1 MFFFLLK
8 NGAQYEY
15 IQKKK
20 NLVFMT
26 HQIQSRDE
34 TISFEGL

>member
-1 MFFFLLK
+1 MNIFK
-8 NGAQYEY
+8 K
-15 IQKKK
+15 KKK